1 MPAKKEGYED
11 EVVNFKIPK
20 ALGEKID
27 KFVKAHPDSGY
38 RSRTEFIIYVIRKAI
53 DDLEKASSQ

>member
-11 EVVNFKIPK
+11 EVANFKIPK

-27 KFVKAHPDSGY
+27 EFVKSHPDLGF

-53 DDLEKASSQ
+53 EDAAKESS